1 MFSARRLG
9 LLICG
14 LLLPIQPPASGQET
28 ERVSVDS
35 AGAEANGDSYAWGG
49 GISGDGRCVVF
60 GSYASN
66 LVANDTNALRDVFV
80 RDRETGTTERVSVDS
95 AGGQAD
101 DFSWNFEFAISTDG
115 RCVAFVSY
123 ASNLVQGDTN
133 QDEDVFVHDRA
144 TGTTERVSV
153 DSAGGQA
160 NGGNRHVPGS
170 SQPSISADGQVVA
183 FTSFADNLVTGD
195 ANGVSDVFVH
205 DRSSGVTERVSVD
218 SAGAEANGASDG
230 PAISADGR
238 FVAFTSAADDLV
250 AGDTNQTYD
259 VFVHDRA
266 TGTTERVSVD
276 SLGVEGNATSSVAS
290 ISADGQVVAFHSSAS
305 NLVAGDSNGTYD
317 VFVHDRSTGITERGS
332 VDSSGRQADGGS
344 SYPSLSSDG
353 RRLAFRSF
361 ATNLVS
367 NDTNGVG
374 DVFLRDRTTGTTE
387 RVSVDAS
394 EAEADGESF
403 SAAISGDGRIVAFT
417 SIATNLIAGDTN
429 SFYDVFVRDTGVPAA
444 WSNYGTGVAGTNGVP
459 SLTSQLPVLGTTITV
474 TVGNSLGA
482 PTVG

>member
-35 AGAEANGDSYAWGG
+35 SGSEANGDDYAWGG
-49 GISGDGRCVVF
+49 GISGNGRWVVF
-60 GSYASN
+60 GGYASN

-80 RDRETGTTERVSVDS
+80 RDREAGTTERVSVDS
-95 AGGQAD
+95 SGGQAN
-101 DFSWNFEFAISTDG
+101 DFSWNFEFAISADG

-144 TGTTERVSV
+144 TGITERVSV
-153 DSAGGQA
+153 DSSGGQA
-160 NGGNRHVPGS
+160 NGGNRYVPGS
-170 SQPSISADGQVVA
+170 SQPSISADGQIVA
-183 FTSFADNLVTGD
+183 FTSFADNLVPGD

-218 SAGAEANGASDG
+218 SSGAEANGASDG
-230 PAISADGR
+230 PAISANGR

-276 SLGVEGNATSSVAS
+276 SLGV
-290 ISADGQVVAFHSSAS
+290 
-305 NLVAGDSNGTYD
+305 
-317 VFVHDRSTGITERGS
+317 
-332 VDSSGRQADGGS
+332 
-344 SYPSLSSDG
+344 
-353 RRLAFRSF
+353 
-361 ATNLVS
+361 
-367 NDTNGVG
+367 
-374 DVFLRDRTTGTTE
+374 
-387 RVSVDAS
+387 
-394 EAEADGESF
+394 
-403 SAAISGDGRIVAFT
+403 
-417 SIATNLIAGDTN
+417 
-429 SFYDVFVRDTGVPAA
+429 
-444 WSNYGTGVAGTNGVP
+444 
-459 SLTSQLPVLGTTITV
+459 
-474 TVGNSLGA
+474 
-482 PTVG
+482 